1 MQKWYLSP
9 VLGRPRLPERIRSR
23 GFRCSAVRTQEVEN
37 QGMSENH
44 PCPHEV
50 THVVF
55 GTVPFWLGWLGF
67 NGGSTFTINTL
78 LTQPQPLRYHH
89 SPAEAEAPL
98 QIVTFSTLPV
108 ALNLSPQQHLS
119 PEISSLEFPQ
129 GLFTLKS
136 DRYKLSMLHPRA
148 GRELSMPENWP
159 PILLIGPLQTGGNF
173 LLDQLPL
180 EP

>member
-1 MQKWYLSP
+1 M
-9 VLGRPRLPERIRSR
+9 
-23 GFRCSAVRTQEVEN
+23 RTTVCQR
-37 QGMSENH
+37 NH
-44 PCPHEV
+44 SCPHEV
-50 THVVF
+50 TRVVF

-67 NGGSTFTINTL
+67 NGVSIFTIKTL
-78 LTQPQPLRYHH
+78 LTQPQPLRHH
-89 SPAEAEAPL
+89 QSPAEAEAPL

-108 ALNLSPQQHLS
+108 TLNLSPQQQLS

-129 GLFTLKS
+129 GLFTLKA
-136 DRYKLSMLHPRA
+136 DRNKLSTLHPRA

-159 PILLIGPLQTGGNF
+159 PILRIGPLQTGGNF